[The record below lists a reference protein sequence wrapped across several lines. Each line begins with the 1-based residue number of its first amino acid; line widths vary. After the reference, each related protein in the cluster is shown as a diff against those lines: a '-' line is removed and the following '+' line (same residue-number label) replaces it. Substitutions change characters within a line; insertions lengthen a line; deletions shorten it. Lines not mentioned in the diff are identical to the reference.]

1 MDELIVEFKKMK
13 YHQKLLLTIALDKNP
28 EQYFFSFHFE

>member
-1 MDELIVEFKKMK
+1 MDELIDEFKKMK

-28 EQYFFSFHFE
+28 EQYTFFISF

>member
-1 MDELIVEFKKMK
+1 MDEVLDEFKMMK

-28 EQYFFSFHFE
+28 EQCNYLLEQ